1 MATQRYNDYYI
12 SGLDT
17 LLKREGRSMRS
28 RATSLF
34 NIFYVCIVIS
44 EITLRLGGGEGARRD
59 DDNSCHKGSICQEST
74 NPLL

>member
-1 MATQRYNDYYI
+1 
-12 SGLDT
+12 
-17 LLKREGRSMRS
+17 MRS

-34 NIFYVCIVIS
+34 NIFYVCIVIP

>member
-1 MATQRYNDYYI
+1 
-12 SGLDT
+12 
-17 LLKREGRSMRS
+17 MRS

-34 NIFYVCIVIS
+34 NIF
-44 EITLRLGGGEGARRD
+44 LRLHRYSRDNGCDFGGGEGARRD